1 MRIVLDTNVLVS
13 GLISTGAPP
22 ARIIDWLR
30 ASKLQLVVEDRIL
43 AEYADV
49 LSRDYLREYFS
60 VSAADDILE
69 FLRHDSARVD
79 STVIIRSLP
88 DPGDIPFL
96 EVALTAAVPLV
107 TGNKKHF
114 PAGSAAQCRVL
125 TPREFVQTLV

>member
-13 GLISTGAPP
+13 GMISTGTPP

-30 ASKLQLVVEDRIL
+30 AGKLHLVVDDRIL

-49 LSRDYLREYFS
+49 LGRDYLREYFS
-60 VSAADDILE
+60 VSAADDVLE
-69 FLRHDSARVD
+69 FLRHDSDRVD
-79 STVIIRSLP
+79 STVFIRELP

-96 EVALTAAVPLV
+96 EVALTAGVPLV

-114 PAGSAAQCRVL
+114 PAASAAACRVQ
-125 TPREFVQTLV
+125 TPREFLQTLA